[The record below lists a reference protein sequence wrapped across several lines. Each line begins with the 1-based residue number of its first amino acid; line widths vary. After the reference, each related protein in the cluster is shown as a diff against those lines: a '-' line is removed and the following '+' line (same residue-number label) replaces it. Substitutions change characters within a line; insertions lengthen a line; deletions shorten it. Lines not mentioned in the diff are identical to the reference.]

1 MHALRSNS
9 SIWSRPP
16 GVPSLHSGKV
26 HVWRVDLEQTDDVVN
41 RFRTTLDTDE
51 LQRASRFYFER
62 HRRAFVVGRGFLRDV
77 LSRYLNSQPE
87 VLKFSYGAYGKPAL
101 NGEYK
106 NTQLRFNMSHSHNV
120 GLLAITEERVIGVDV
135 EHIRADFATEEIA
148 RRFFSRCEVDV
159 FNTLAKEEQVAAF
172 FRCWTRKEAFIKA
185 TGRGLSQALDGFD
198 VTLGPGV
205 NAELLRAEDHDV
217 SQWSLCDIDVGED
230 YAAALAVEGLVSNVE
245 YFSVTQR

>member
-1 MHALRSNS
+1 MNAVRSNS
-9 SIWSRPP
+9 SMWSRAPE
-16 GVPSLHSGKV
+16 VISLQTGEV
-26 HVWRVDLEQTDDVVN
+26 HVWRVDLEQTDDVVQ
-41 RFRTTLDTDE
+41 RFRATLDPDE

-77 LSRYLNSQPE
+77 LGRYLQSQPQ
-87 VLKFSYGAYGKPAL
+87 VLEFSYGVYGKPAL
-101 NGEYK
+101 NGEHK
-106 NTQLRFNMSHSHNV
+106 DTKLRFNMSHSNNV
-120 GLLAITEERVIGVDV
+120 GLLAMTDERLIGVDV

-205 NAELLRAEDHDV
+205 KAELLRAEDDDA
-217 SQWSLCDIDVGED
+217 SRWSMCDIDVGED
-230 YAAALAVEGLVSNVE
+230 YAAALAVEGPVSKIRL
-245 YFSVTQR
+245 FSS

>member
-16 GVPSLHSGKV
+16 EAISLQSGEV
-26 HVWRVDLEQTDDVVN
+26 HVWGVDLEQTDDVVQ
-41 RFRTTLDTDE
+41 RFRNTLDEAE
-51 LQRASRFYFER
+51 LQRAGRFYFER
-62 HRRAFVVGRGFLRDV
+62 HRRAFIVGRGFLRDV
-77 LSRYLNSQPE
+77 LGRYLKSSPE
-87 VLKFSYGAYGKPAL
+87 VLEFSYGAYGKPAL
-101 NGEYK
+101 NGEHK
-106 NTQLRFNMSHSHNV
+106 DTKLRFNMSHSHDI
-120 GLLAITEERVIGVDV
+120 GLLAITEKRVVGVDV

-205 NAELLRAEDHDV
+205 KAELLRVEDDDA
-217 SQWSLCDIDVGED
+217 SRWSMCDIDVGPE
-230 YAAALAVEGLVSNVE
+230 YAAALAVEGTVSNIR
-245 YFSVTQR
+245 FLQL

>member
-1 MHALRSNS
+1 MNAVRSNS
-9 SIWSRPP
+9 SIWSRAPE
-16 GVPSLHSGKV
+16 VISLQTGGV
-26 HVWRVDLEQTDDVVN
+26 HVWRVDLEQTDDVVQ
-41 RFRTTLDTDE
+41 RFRTTLDPDE

-77 LSRYLNSQPE
+77 LGRYLQSQPQ
-87 VLKFSYGAYGKPAL
+87 VLEFSYGVYGKPAL
-101 NGEYK
+101 NGEHK
-106 NTQLRFNMSHSHNV
+106 DTKLRFNMSHSNNV
-120 GLLAITEERVIGVDV
+120 GLLAITEERLIGVDV

-148 RRFFSRCEVDV
+148 RRFFSRCEVDA

-205 NAELLRAEDHDV
+205 KAELLRAEDDDA
-217 SQWSLCDIDVGED
+217 SRWSMCDIDVGPD
-230 YAAALAVEGLVSNVE
+230 YAAAIAVEGPVSTIRL
-245 YFSVTQR
+245 FSA

>member
-1 MHALRSNS
+1 MNALRSNS
-9 SIWSRPP
+9 STWSRPS
-16 GVPSLHSGKV
+16 GALSLQSGEV
-26 HVWRVDLEQTDDVVN
+26 HVWRVDLEQTDDVVK
-41 RFRTTLDTDE
+41 RFRTTLDADE

-77 LSRYLNSQPE
+77 LGRYLQSQPQ
-87 VLKFSYGAYGKPAL
+87 VLEFCYGAYGKPSL
-101 NGEYK
+101 NGEHK
-106 NTQLRFNMSHSHNV
+106 DTKLRFNMSHSNNV
-120 GLLAITEERVIGVDV
+120 GLLAITEERAVGVDV

-205 NAELLRAEDHDV
+205 KAELLRVEDDDA
-217 SQWSLCDIDVGED
+217 SRWSMCDIDVGED
-230 YAAALAVEGLVSNVE
+230 YAAALAVEGAVSNLR
-245 YFSVTQR
+245 YFSA

>member
-1 MHALRSNS
+1 M
-9 SIWSRPP
+9 WSR
-16 GVPSLHSGKV
+16 VPQVISLQTGDV
-26 HVWRVDLEQTDDVVN
+26 HVWRVDLEQTDDAVK
-41 RFRTTLDTDE
+41 RFGTTLDAAE
-51 LQRASRFYFER
+51 RVRASRFYFER

-77 LSRYLNSQPE
+77 LGRYLQSQPQE
-87 VLKFSYGAYGKPAL
+87 LEFSYGAYGKPAL
-101 NGEYK
+101 NGEHK
-106 NTQLRFNMSHSHNV
+106 ATKLRFNMSHSHNV

-205 NAELLRAEDHDV
+205 EAELLRVEDDDA
-217 SQWSLCDIDVGED
+217 SRWSMCDIDVGQD
-230 YAAALAVEGLVSNVE
+230 YAAALAIEGTVSNIR
-245 YFSVTQR
+245 YLSA

>member
-1 MHALRSNS
+1 MSALRSNS

-16 GVPSLHSGKV
+16 EVLSLQSGEV
-26 HVWRVDLEQTDDVVN
+26 HVWRVDLEQTDDVVK
-41 RFRTTLDTDE
+41 RFRATLDADE
-51 LQRASRFYFER
+51 LQRASRFHFER

-77 LSRYLNSQPE
+77 LGRYLQSQAQ
-87 VLKFSYGAYGKPAL
+87 VLEFSYGAYGKPGL
-101 NGEYK
+101 DGEHK
-106 NTQLRFNMSHSHNV
+106 ETKLRFNMSHSNDV

-159 FNTLAKEEQVAAF
+159 FNTLSTEEQVAAF

-185 TGRGLSQALDGFD
+185 TGKGLSQALDGFD

-205 NAELLRAEDHDV
+205 KAELLRAEGDDA
-217 SQWSLCDIDVGED
+217 SRWSMSDIDVGED
-230 YAAALAVEGLVSNVE
+230 YAAALAVEGAISNIK
-245 YFSVTQR
+245 YFSS

>member
-1 MHALRSNS
+1 MDVLRSNS
-9 SIWSRPP
+9 SVWSRPP
-16 GVPSLHSGKV
+16 EVVSLQSGEV
-26 HVWRVDLEQTDDVVN
+26 HVWRVDLEQIDDVVK
-41 RFRTTLDTDE
+41 RFRTTLAPDE

-77 LSRYLNSQPE
+77 LGRYLKSQPQE
-87 VLKFSYGAYGKPAL
+87 LEFSYGAYGKPAL
-101 NGEYK
+101 NGEHK
-106 NTQLRFNMSHSHNV
+106 DTKLRFNMSHSHNV
-120 GLLAITEERVIGVDV
+120 GLLAIAEERVIGVDV

-205 NAELLRAEDHDV
+205 KAELLRTEDDDA
-217 SQWSLCDIDVGED
+217 SRWSLCDIDVGQD
-230 YAAALAVEGLVSNVE
+230 YAAALAVEGAVSNLR
-245 YFSVTQR
+245 YFSA